1 LAAHAEQVR
10 SSSFHKQLSRSFR
23 HGVQHASA
31 PEQEMMLQHS
41 IQAEHGATRVRA
53 ATAADMEQL
62 VEMSRLLHAE
72 GSYRD
77 IAIHEPKLRAFLAH
91 AMTDAEH
98 ACFVYQ
104 DRSGRLTGFMAGY
117 VAAHF
122 FSLEKSAY
130 DLFVFVRPER
140 RGSLIAYRL
149 WSAFKAFAEQ
159 AGARTLCFGTI
170 AGIAPARTRKFFTGL
185 GMTEVGSLYLETLNA
200 APAARQMV

>member
-1 LAAHAEQVR
+1 
-10 SSSFHKQLSRSFR
+10 
-23 HGVQHASA
+23 
-31 PEQEMMLQHS
+31 MLQHS
-41 IQAEHGATRVRA
+41 IQTQTKQGATRVRA

-77 IAIHEPKLRAFLAH
+77 IPIHEPKLRAFLTH
-91 AMTDAEH
+91 AMTDPGH

-104 DRSGRLTGFMAGY
+104 DRSGRLLGFMAGY

-149 WSAFKAFAEQ
+149 WSAFRAFAQ
-159 AGARTLCFGTI
+159 RSNARTLCFATV
-170 AGIAPARTRKFFTGL
+170 AGVAPERTRKFYTGL
-185 GMTEVGSLYLETLNA
+185 GMTEVGSIYLETLSAA
-200 APAARQMV
+200 APAH